1 MILTPKPP
9 ATPRINGA
17 RVFGVRP
24 GHPFLFTIPATGRR
38 PMEFAVDGLPEGLKV
53 DPRTGQITGAIKS
66 RGEYVV
72 TFRAAERPGR
82 SWAAVEDRLRRHPG
96 PDAAHGL
103 EQLVHLADA

>member
-9 ATPRINGA
+9 AMPRINGA

-53 DPRTGQITGAIKS
+53 DPPTGQITGAINS

-72 TFRAAERPGR
+72 TFRARNAAGR
-82 SWAAVEDRLRRHPG
+82 SPSGR
-96 PDAAHGL
+96 
-103 EQLVHLADA
+103 